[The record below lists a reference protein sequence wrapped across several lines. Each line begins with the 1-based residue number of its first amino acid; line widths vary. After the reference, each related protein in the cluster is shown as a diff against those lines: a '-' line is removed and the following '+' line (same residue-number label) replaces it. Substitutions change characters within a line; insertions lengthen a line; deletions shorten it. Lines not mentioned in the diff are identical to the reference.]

1 MSEKVRQYVAID
13 AKSFYASVECVER
26 HMNPLTT
33 NLVVAD
39 ESRTEKTICLAV
51 SPALKAHKVPGR
63 PRLFEVVQRI
73 RDVNRERMNA
83 GIRSGAIKRDP
94 ETKKY
99 QFSSASFDAEAI
111 ESDPTLEVSYIIA
124 PPRMRLYEEY
134 SSRIYATY
142 LKYVAP
148 EDIIVYSIDEV
159 FIDVT
164 NYLNTYGMTAHEM
177 TMTMIRDVLYNTGI
191 TATAGIGTNLFLAKV
206 AMDIVAKKAKPD
218 KDGVR
223 IAELDEMSFREILWT
238 HRPLTDFWRI
248 GGGIASRLEAMQL
261 FTLGDVARASLDPV
275 FEALLYKV
283 FGVNA
288 ELIIDHAWG
297 WEPVTVDVIK
307 QYKPSTNS
315 ISSGQVLHCPYDFD
329 KGRLIVREMTE
340 LLVLDLVRKRLVTKQ
355 IVLDI
360 GYDRESLTGDR
371 GKKYT
376 GPVAMDHYGRKV
388 PKHAHGTIRIDHYT
402 SSTHAIM
409 DAVLELYDRVVNK
422 DLLIR
427 RVNIA
432 ACNLISEDDVPEDK
446 PMQLDMFT
454 DYEQLERDQKVQRAA
469 EEKERKLQR
478 VTLAIQD
485 RFGKNAMLKGMNL
498 MEGGT
503 TIDRN
508 GQIGGHKAGD
518 E

>member
-1 MSEKVRQYVAID
+1 MAEQVRQYVAID

-26 HMNPLTT
+26 HLNPLTT

-51 SPALKAHKVPGR
+51 SPALKAHGVPGR
-63 PRLFEVVQRI
+63 PRLFEVIQRV

-83 GIRSGAIKRDP
+83 GIRSGAIKRNP

-148 EDIIVYSIDEV
+148 EDILVYSIDEV

-164 NYLNTYGMTAHEM
+164 NYLHTYGMTAHEL
-177 TMTMIRDVLYNTGI
+177 TMTMIRDVLYNTGV

-223 IAELDEMSFREILWT
+223 IAALDEMSFREILWT

-248 GGGIASRLEAMQL
+248 GGGTAARLEAMQL

-283 FGVNA
+283 FGINA

-297 WEPVTVDVIK
+297 WEPVTVDIIK
-307 QYKPSTNS
+307 QYRPSTNS

-355 IVLDI
+355 IVLNI

-371 GKKYT
+371 AQKYT
-376 GPVAMDHYGRKV
+376 GPVVMDHYGRKV
-388 PKHAHGTIRIDHYT
+388 PKHAHGTGNIDHYT

-409 DAVLELYDRVVNK
+409 ETVLELYDRVVHK

-432 ACNLISEDDVPEDK
+432 ACNLICEDDIPEDK
-446 PMQLDMFT
+446 PLQLYMFT
-454 DYEQLERDQKVQRAA
+454 DYEAVDREKKAQQAA

-478 VTLAIQD
+478 VTLAMQD
-485 RFGKNAMLKGMNL
+485 KFGKNAILKGMNL
-498 MEGGT
+498 VEGGT
-503 TIDRN
+503 TIERN
-508 GQIGGHKAGD
+508 GQIGGHKAGED
-518 E
+518 